1 MQAPPV
7 APAEISPA
15 IDVGSIATTPQISDS
30 SLATLIN
37 SAPTPARAASL
48 RITEHERVELER
60 GHTDDA
66 IRELAHAIS
75 IDPSNSYAY
84 FYLGRAYIA
93 RKDYGQAL
101 TFFKRAEIG
110 VASNS
115 LWLGETYAFEGVC
128 LEQASKSADAAAAY
142 QKALAASPGNL
153 TARVGVTRLSA
164 FLPASASASAPATD
178 ADQAAPDEPEAA
190 PSAERSTSAAARI
203 CARSTRLSAMLVL
216 GIESSCDDAAAAVI
230 ETTAPGIVE
239 IRSSTVANQDDIH
252 RAYGGIVP
260 ELASRNHV
268 VTIAPVI
275 ERALD
280 AAGCRLADVEGIAVT
295 RGPGLVGSLL
305 VGLMFAKG
313 LAQASGVAMVG
324 VNHIEG
330 HLLAPLL
337 ENRIAMPYLALVVSG
352 GHTALFAVEDF
363 GRYRRIGRTRDD
375 AAGEAF
381 DKVAKLM
388 GLGYPGGRVIDEM
401 SQRGNRKRVR
411 IPRAHVKGAPM
422 DFSFSGVKTAVATI
436 LATENGRAERPEDLA
451 ASFQEAVVEMLVKPT
466 IAAARELG
474 ADTIALTG
482 GVAANSR
489 LRDKLAE
496 AAAADGRRLV
506 APALKYCTDNAAMI
520 ALAGSYRLLRGE
532 RDLLSIDAEA
542 NLAL

>member
-1 MQAPPV
+1 M
-7 APAEISPA
+7 
-15 IDVGSIATTPQISDS
+15 IAT
-30 SLATLIN
+30 
-37 SAPTPARAASL
+37 APTPARAASL
-48 RITEHERVELER
+48 RITEQERVELDQ
-60 GHTDDA
+60 GHTDEA

-84 FYLGRAYIA
+84 FYLGRAYVA
-93 RKDYGQAL
+93 RRDYGQAQ
-101 TFFKRAEIG
+101 TFFRRAEIG
-110 VASNS
+110 LAANS
-115 LWLGETYAFEGVC
+115 AWLGECYAFEGQSMEEAGKSC
-128 LEQASKSADAAAAY
+128 RGGSGLSKGAGRKSGKPDRARRHHASVRI
-142 QKALAASPGNL
+142 P
-153 TARVGVTRLSA
+153 ARFRDGARGAHRSRSGCA
-164 FLPASASASAPATD
+164 RGSRPAGRARR
-178 ADQAAPDEPEAA
+178 
-190 PSAERSTSAAARI
+190 RSRSAAARVSAASI
-203 CARSTRLSAMLVL
+203 GLTAMLIL
-216 GIESSCDDAAAAVI
+216 GIESSCDDAAAAVL
-230 ETTAPGIVE
+230 ETTVPGIAE

-268 VTIAPVI
+268 VTIAPVV
-275 ERALD
+275 ERAL
-280 AAGCRLADVEGIAVT
+280 ATAGCALADVEGIAVT

-313 LAQASGVAMVG
+313 LAQAGGVAMVG

-388 GLGYPGGRVIDEM
+388 GLGYPGGRAIDEM
-401 SQRGNRKRVR
+401 SRRGNRKSVR
-411 IPRAHVKGAPM
+411 IPRAHVKGAPL

-436 LATENGRAERPEDLA
+436 LSTENGRAERPEDLA

-474 ADTIALTG
+474 AETIALTG

-489 LRDKLAE
+489 LRDRLAE

-532 RDLLSIDAEA
+532 RDTLGIDAEA